1 MKVKIGKYVN
11 WIGPYQIV
19 DAVFF
24 WQERYPP
31 AELESRWDYKLHD
44 RLSEWLAK
52 TWVADFCEWIH
63 KHKKRKIV
71 VKLDP
76 WDTWSV
82 DHTLALIIAPLVKQL
97 RDTKSGYGW
106 IADED
111 VPEELRSDKVPAKEY
126 GNWDDNAEK
135 RFEYVLNEIIWTF
148 ECLASDNDGEDQF
161 YDHSESNNPNDDL
174 GTQIS
179 KLKVDR
185 DGLKAHWE
193 RINNGTRL
201 FGKYYRNLWD

>member
-11 WIGPYQIV
+11 WIGPYQIA
-19 DAVFF
+19 DMIFF
-24 WQERYPP
+24 WLEDWPSD
-31 AELESRWDYKLHD
+31 ELLKRWDYKLHD
-44 RLSEWLAK
+44 RFGDWLNK
-52 TWVADFCEWIH
+52 TWVRDFCQWIH
-63 KHKKRKIV
+63 DKKKRKIV

-97 RDTKSGYGW
+97 RDTKCGYGW
-106 IADED
+106 VADED
-111 VPEELRSDKVPAKEY
+111 VPEELRSDKAPPTEH

-148 ECLASDNDGEDQF
+148 ECLGDDDSDSKF
-161 YDHSESNNPNDDL
+161 YDHSQSKNPNDDFN
-174 GTQIS
+174 TQIS

-185 DGLKAHWE
+185 EGLKAHWD